1 MGGVY
6 KNNPYK
12 RKYTLK
18 ALCIINSNSYF
29 VDKIKKTNTFMCVLL
44 KLFIKQNAY

>member
-12 RKYTLK
+12 CKYTLK
-18 ALCIINSNSYF
+18 TLCIINSNSYS
-29 VDKIKKTNTFMCVLL
+29 VANIKKTNIFRCVLL